1 MKSFLLVTGL
11 VLLLGNAKAQ
21 DAVQQHL
28 EKTDDGYKLTL
39 AFNNVAVDPA
49 GGNWYTPD
57 VKGAAHTL
65 EKGAPQMPYMAY
77 SFLVGGDMELVVTG
91 SSYTDYF
98 GYDVIPSKGNL
109 SRADDP
115 SKISPVAGAVY
126 QQDAFYPSKIVSK
139 AGDYMIRSAHG
150 QAVHVYPV
158 QYNPVTHLLRIYHS
172 IEVAVKTPE
181 AQKPVEVAT
190 NALWDNIYKKQFLNY
205 HLLEGAAAKSTYSAP
220 AETGDMLIIT
230 PTPYIADLQEFI
242 KWKAERGIRCLVMAV
257 DTMTSGPDPD
267 SIRARISWYYQ
278 QYGINYVVLI
288 GDIGDMP
295 PVNDNTVGG
304 PSDAA
309 YTYISG
315 NDHYPDLLI
324 GRFSANTWNELVPQL
339 TKSIEYEKN
348 PPAAQGWY
356 GRAIGI
362 ASDEGPGDDNEMDWE
377 HMAGIRTQLL
387 GATYTHVD
395 EAYDGT
401 HDPNIAPLDLPGD
414 PNASAVISAVNT
426 GISLLNYCGHGS
438 STSMATTNFGNA
450 NVAQLN
456 NTGGQWPFMLTVA
469 CVTGE
474 FTNNTSLGERLM
486 RANIAGQPTGMVAG
500 FMSSINQSWDPPME
514 AQDEFNSIITNNNSN
529 QLYAAGAIT
538 TASCMA
544 MNDAYGSAGD
554 EMTDTWIFFG
564 DPSLQLRY
572 DSSEVLTAQHVG
584 SIYSGETTLNV
595 QLNKNYATVVLLHAD
610 TIYSVEQTSTA
621 STAHNF
627 ASLPAGDS
635 LVVVATAP
643 NTNPYHGKVYVIS
656 DPVGVGNVATVPAV
670 SIYPNPANNTVYVR
684 GLEEKSTYRCLD
696 IAGRVVLMGD
706 ITNADNSID
715 VKELASGSYILQIGP
730 KAGKTSLPMQ
740 VLR

>member
-1 MKSFLLVTGL
+1 MRSFLLVAGL
-11 VLLLGNAKAQ
+11 IALCSSAEAQ
-21 DAVQQHL
+21 VQKKIEQAA
-28 EKTDDGYKLTL
+28 EGYKLSLT
-39 AFNNVAVDPA
+39 FNNVAVNPTE
-49 GGNWYTPD
+49 GNWYTIG
-57 VKGAAHTL
+57 VEGAAHTL
-65 EKGAPQMPYMAY
+65 YKDAPQMPYMAY
-77 SFLVGGDMELVVTG
+77 SFMVQGDMELVVTN

-98 GYDVIPSKGNL
+98 GYDVVPSKGNL
-109 SRADDP
+109 SRTEDP
-115 SKISPVAGAVY
+115 SKIKAVAGPVY
-126 QQDAFYPSKIVSK
+126 QQNAFYPSAIVTK
-139 AGDYMIRSAHG
+139 ENNYMIRSAHG
-150 QAVHVYPV
+150 QAIHVYPV
-158 QYNPVTHLLRIYHS
+158 QYNPVTHVLSIYHN
-172 IEVAVKTPE
+172 IEVSVKTPD
-181 AQKPVEVAT
+181 AQKPQEVAK
-190 NALWDNIYKKQFLNY
+190 NVLWDNIYKKQFLNY
-205 HLLEGAAAKSTYSAP
+205 HLLEGAAAKSTYSTP

-230 PTPYIADLQEFI
+230 PTQYIADLQNFI

-295 PVNDNTVGG
+295 PVNDNTVSG

-324 GRFSANTWNELVPQL
+324 GRFSANTWNELAPQL

-348 PPAAQGWY
+348 PPAGQGWY

-486 RANIAGQPTGMVAG
+486 RANIGGQPTGMVAG

-514 AQDEFNSIITNNNSN
+514 AQDEFNSIIANNNSN

-572 DSSEVLTAQHVG
+572 DSSEVLMAQHVN
-584 SIYSGETTLNV
+584 SIYAGETTLNV
-595 QLNKNYATVVLLHAD
+595 QLNKNHATVVLLHAD
-610 TIYSVEQTSTA
+610 SIYSVEQTNTA
-621 STAHNF
+621 STAHSF
-627 ASLPAGDS
+627 ASLPTGDS
-635 LVVVATAP
+635 LIVVATAP
-643 NTNPYHGKVYVIS
+643 NTNPYHGKVYVVS
-656 DPVGVGNVATVPAV
+656 NPVAVSNVAMTSSV
-670 SIYPNPANNTVYVR
+670 SIYPNPATSSVYVT
-684 GLEEKSTYRCLD
+684 GIEEKTSYRCLD
-696 IAGRVVLMGD
+696 ITGRVVLEGD
-706 ITNADNSID
+706 LDKARNNID
-715 VKELASGSYILQIGP
+715 TRNIAPGLYILRLAT
-730 KAGKTSLPMQ
+730 KAGKTSLPLQ